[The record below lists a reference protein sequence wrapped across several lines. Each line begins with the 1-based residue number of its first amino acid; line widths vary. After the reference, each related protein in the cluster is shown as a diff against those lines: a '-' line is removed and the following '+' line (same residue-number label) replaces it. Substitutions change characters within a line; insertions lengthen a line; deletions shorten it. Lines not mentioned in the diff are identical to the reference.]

1 MLVDMI
7 VVAVLV
13 AVAVGLLVS
22 AGRWGRRRAEL
33 PMMLERGGLAVVALA
48 TALVVADASS
58 RMSAGSLG
66 AAAVCLAAAG
76 VTRGHEDARH
86 RRIVEDEGGP
96 AASTWGWVGL
106 PQVMT
111 SLCLLSAGVVVLVA
125 RSGGIAWAVVSLT
138 AAVLP
143 LVVARAVR
151 LSSELQQRDATTGY
165 AHDLTFWA
173 WELTE
178 DQLLALEVR
187 LENARLARVLGL
199 APCLRAAPEPA
210 PPVQQH
216 SPRGDPRIAHRR
228 PQRSDPR

>member
-13 AVAVGLLVS
+13 AGAVGLLVS

-66 AAAVCLAAAG
+66 AAAVCLASAG
-76 VTRGHEDARH
+76 VTRGFEDATH

-96 AASTWGWVGL
+96 ATSTSGWVGL
-106 PQVMT
+106 PQMMT
-111 SLCLLSAGVVVLVA
+111 SLCLLTAGAVVLVA
-125 RSGGIAWAVVSLT
+125 RPGGTAWAVVSLT

-143 LVVARAVR
+143 LVVAHVVQ
-151 LSSELQQRDATTGY
+151 LSSELQQRDVTTGY
-165 AHDLTFWA
+165 EHDLTFWA

-199 APCLRAAPEPA
+199 APCLRVAPEPP
-210 PPVQQH
+210 PPVQQQL
-216 SPRGDPRIAHRR
+216 PGGDPRIAHRR
-228 PQRSDPR
+228 PQRSDPG

>member
-76 VTRGHEDARH
+76 VTRGLEDATH
-86 RRIVEDEGGP
+86 RRIVEDEGGL

-125 RSGGIAWAVVSLT
+125 RSGGIAWGRGEPDSSR
-138 AAVLP
+138 AATGRRP
-143 LVVARAVR
+143 RRPA
-151 LSSELQQRDATTGY
+151 QQRAAATGCD
-165 AHDLTFWA
+165 HGL
-173 WELTE
+173 
-178 DQLLALEVR
+178 R
-187 LENARLARVLGL
+187 ARPDVLGL
-199 APCLRAAPEPA
+199 GAHGGPAPGARSPVGERAAGP
-210 PPVQQH
+210 
-216 SPRGDPRIAHRR
+216 SPRTR
-228 PQRSDPR
+228 PLPPGRARAGAAGAAALAQG